1 MDCNNQQDL
10 IQEFKSQEFKNKV
23 REFTTPLVALQQ
35 LLNLI
40 QNSPED
46 IRNWITLIKT
56 NNRRLL
62 ESMNNVIFCS
72 QYDEETES
80 YPPIPMTSINLGEL
94 IEDIYSEL
102 LPDAKSKNLN
112 LVLNIHTGEA
122 GEVLGNA
129 EYLKR
134 GIRNLIDNA
143 IKFTQVGTVSIT
155 FSVVS
160 QNGKRIIT
168 ISDTGC
174 GIKQEMRNTLF
185 DRYRPHL
192 SSGLGLYVARVIAQ
206 KHGGS
211 VLLVESNSKGSTF
224 EFSLPSVPS

>member
-1 MDCNNQQDL
+1 MTCNNQQNL
-10 IQEFKSQEFKNKV
+10 IQDFKNRV

-46 IRNWITLIKT
+46 NIRNWIPPIKT

-62 ESMNNVIFCS
+62 ESMNNVLFCS

-80 YPPIPMTSINLGEL
+80 SPPIPMTSINLEQL

-112 LVLNIHTGEA
+112 LVLNIQTRE
-122 GEVLGNA
+122 EKWILGNP

-143 IKFTQVGTVSIT
+143 IKFTQFGTVTIT
-155 FSVVS
+155 FSVS
-160 QNGKRIIT
+160 PNGKRIIT

-174 GIKQEMRNTLF
+174 GIKREMQNTIF

-192 SSGLGLYVARVIAQ
+192 SSGLGLYVARAIAQ
-206 KHGGS
+206 QHGGS
-211 VLLVESNSKGSTF
+211 VLLLESNSKGSTF
-224 EFSLPSVPS
+224 EFSLPFSLPSSKL